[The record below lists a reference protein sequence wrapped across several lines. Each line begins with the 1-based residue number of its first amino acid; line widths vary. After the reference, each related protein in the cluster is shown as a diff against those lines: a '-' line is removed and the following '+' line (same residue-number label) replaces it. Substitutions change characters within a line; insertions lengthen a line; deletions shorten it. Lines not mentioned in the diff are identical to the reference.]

1 MDESLV
7 FGSVLEE
14 STVEN
19 SDAAAKNSTD
29 AAVENST
36 DAAVNN
42 STGAAVN
49 NSTGAALQE
58 GDAYAE
64 SDRCS
69 SVFVGNSLYVFFR
82 YYEVLASP
90 CA

>member
-7 FGSVLEE
+7 FGE
-14 STVEN
+14 STAE
-19 SDAAAKNSTD
+19 
-29 AAVENST
+29 
-36 DAAVNN
+36 N
-42 STGAAVN
+42 STGAASEELTDVVP
-49 NSTGAALQE
+49 E

-90 CA
+90 ST

>member
-29 AAVENST
+29 AASENST
-36 DAAVNN
+36 DAAVKN
-42 STGAAVN
+42 STD
-49 NSTGAALQE
+49 AALQE

-64 SDRCS
+64 SDGCS

>member
-7 FGSVLEE
+7 FGE

-19 SDAAAKNSTD
+19 TTGATN
-29 AAVENST
+29 E
-36 DAAVNN
+36 N
-42 STGAAVN
+42 STGAA
-49 NSTGAALQE
+49 SEELTDATLQE

-64 SDRCS
+64 SGYCS

-90 CA
+90 ST

>member
-19 SDAAAKNSTD
+19 STD

-36 DAAVNN
+36 DAAVKN
-42 STGAAVN
+42 STDAAVN

-64 SDRCS
+64 SDDCS

>member
-7 FGSVLEE
+7 FGE

-19 SDAAAKNSTD
+19 TTGATN
-29 AAVENST
+29 E
-36 DAAVNN
+36 N
-42 STGAAVN
+42 STGAASEELTDAVP
-49 NSTGAALQE
+49 E

-90 CA
+90 ST

>member
-42 STGAAVN
+42 STGAA
-49 NSTGAALQE
+49 LQE

-64 SDRCS
+64 SDDCS

>member
-19 SDAAAKNSTD
+19 SDAAVENSTDAAAKDSTDAAAKNSTD
-29 AAVENST
+29 AAVKNST
-36 DAAVNN
+36 D
-42 STGAAVN
+42 
-49 NSTGAALQE
+49 AALQE

-64 SDRCS
+64 SDDCS

>member
-19 SDAAAKNSTD
+19 STDAAVKTSTD
-29 AAVENST
+29 AAVKNPT
-36 DAAVNN
+36 D
-42 STGAAVN
+42 
-49 NSTGAALQE
+49 AALQE

-64 SDRCS
+64 SDGCS

>member
-7 FGSVLEE
+7 FGE
-14 STVEN
+14 S
-19 SDAAAKNSTD
+19 
-29 AAVENST
+29 AVENT
-36 DAAVNN
+36 TGATNEN
-42 STGAAVN
+42 STGAA
-49 NSTGAALQE
+49 SEELTDATLQE

-90 CA
+90 ST